1 MALAWEGACLTHL
14 DRVEWMRSR
23 GRNHTESCRAAVPSL
38 FGIRDQFP
46 GRQFSHRPG
55 KWGRFQN
62 ESGTLHLLCTLF
74 LLLLHELHL
83 KSSGLRSRR
92 LGAPEIGDNEKSRTW
107 KNRNQLKGF
116 LPPVLRLHAEAFSK
130 ILPLTLCQLLCLWV
144 KLLDF
149 SLCFSSG
156 PKGHSVRVWHF
167 EN

>member
-1 MALAWEGACLTHL
+1 MAWGKMISRLKGGIGQWFPNFLASGMAFMEDNFSMNPWGG
-14 DRVEWMRSR
+14 W
-23 GRNHTESCRAAVPSL
+23 
-38 FGIRDQFP
+38 FGDD
-46 GRQFSHRPG
+46 S
-55 KWGRFQN
+55 
-62 ESGTLHLLCTLF
+62 STLHLLCTLF